1 MNILAIDTVTQ
12 ACSVALLTET
22 QRYQQARF
30 EANTH
35 SAFVLGM
42 VDGVLKEAALSLAD
56 IDLIAVN
63 NGPGSFTGIRIGV
76 GVAQGLAYGANIP
89 VLGINALAV
98 LAAQSTE
105 SGSILSMIDA
115 RMGQVY
121 WATFLARPAAASSLD
136 WQQRQLHLTKPEEVM
151 INGRVQDLSIIACGC
166 DHYKN
171 RFGFYAQDMQ
181 ADFDAYPLATELA
194 LLAASVNASEYQSA
208 DALTP
213 VYLRNDVA
221 SVSRKKRL

>member
-121 WATFLARPAAASSLD
+121 WA
-136 WQQRQLHLTKPEEVM
+136 
-151 INGRVQDLSIIACGC
+151 
-166 DHYKN
+166 
-171 RFGFYAQDMQ
+171 
-181 ADFDAYPLATELA
+181 
-194 LLAASVNASEYQSA
+194 
-208 DALTP
+208 
-213 VYLRNDVA
+213 
-221 SVSRKKRL
+221 